1 MSLSIYSAISDKDI
15 LKGRNIAGTGTI
27 DMNGNV
33 GEIGGIKYKIMGAV
47 KNKMDV
53 VLVPSA
59 NYEEA
64 IKVKEAKNYKIKI
77 VKVDTFMDA
86 IDYLTTN

>member
-1 MSLSIYSAISDKDI
+1 M
-15 LKGRNIAGTGTI
+15 
-27 DMNGNV
+27 
-33 GEIGGIKYKIMGAV
+33 AV

-64 IKVKEAKNYKIKI
+64 IKVKEAKNYKIK
-77 VKVDTFMDA
+77 KCA
-86 IDYLTTN
+86 IA